1 MEIDTNST
9 SLATLALPSST
20 AATRPAGV
28 NSATRPAGDA
38 RGRITLAK
46 PRTARCK
53 QWLTVRW
60 QRAPAEPRCDLREMS
75 LAPNLTGLNP

>member
-9 SLATLALPSST
+9 SLATLALPVIDGGYAPGFGEFCHQT
-20 AATRPAGV
+20 YGQCPREFH
-28 NSATRPAGDA
+28 
-38 RGRITLAK
+38 LAK
-46 PRTARCK
+46 PRAARCK

-75 LAPNLTGLNP
+75 

>member
-53 QWLTVRW
+53 Q
-60 QRAPAEPRCDLREMS
+60 
-75 LAPNLTGLNP
+75 